1 LSSSSRFFGIGGKV
15 VLCLLGAII
24 ASSLIGC
31 SNPPSTGALTDFRKG
46 FLDPTAVGRF
56 QKQPLVVPILSS
68 LDRSVDVADE
78 QFRNANDVRPEDI
91 EPTGSDYTIGRN
103 DLINVAITDL
113 VAPNVETTRQM
124 RVSES
129 GMISLPLVGQVQA
142 QGLTEAQLEKQIAAA
157 YRQANLIQSA
167 QVSVSVIEARGRTF
181 SILGSVAAPGQY
193 AILNSEFRVL
203 DALVLAKDVT
213 AQGVESIYVVRQI
226 RNQPA
231 GPAST
236 EPSTQPSPADV
247 LTPQGSVT
255 NAKHAIL
262 AQASPAT
269 SVTGA
274 VEQDGQ
280 KFMTV
285 DGKQIPVPSTEPAAM
300 PATPTAKVGTPAA
313 PVAAPPAPAMQV
325 TPFEFRD
332 PVAAG
337 KTRVIRI
344 PYDALRNG
352 DLRLNIIIQPYDLIV
367 VPQPT
372 VGEYYMGGHVTRV
385 GVYSLT
391 ARKIT
396 LKQAIVSAGM
406 FDQIAVPSQTEV
418 IRRVQGDK
426 EIFVEVDL
434 DKVFEGS
441 QPDVFLKPNDVVQVG
456 TSWWAPFAAAV
467 RGGFRFTYGFG
478 FLYDRNFASYDD
490 PFGMGGRA
498 VPTQNQVTP

>member
-1 LSSSSRFFGIGGKV
+1 MSSSSRFPAKGMRV
-15 VLCLLGAII
+15 VVCVLGAITV
-24 ASSLIGC
+24 SSLIGC
-31 SNPPSTGALTDFRKG
+31 SNPPSPGALTDFRKG
-46 FLDPTAVGRF
+46 FLDPTAVGRY

-68 LDRSVDVADE
+68 LDRSVDVAEE
-78 QFRNANDVRPEDI
+78 QYPNATDVRPEDA
-91 EPTGSDYTIGRN
+91 ESTGSDYMIGRN
-103 DLINVAITDL
+103 DLVNVAITDL

-142 QGLTEAQLEKQIAAA
+142 QGLTEAQLEKQIIAA

-167 QVSVSVIEARGRTF
+167 QVSVSVVEARGRTF
-181 SILGSVAAPGQY
+181 SIRGSVAAPGQY
-193 AILNSEFRVL
+193 AILNSDFRL
-203 DALVLAKDVT
+203 MDALVLAKDVT
-213 AQGVESIYVVRQI
+213 AQGVDNIYVVRQA

-231 GPAST
+231 VPAKI
-236 EPSTQPSPADV
+236 EPSSQPAPADV
-247 LTPQGSVT
+247 LTPQGNVT
-255 NAKHAIL
+255 SAKHPIL

-274 VEQDGQ
+274 VEQDEQ

-285 DGKQIPVPSTEPAAM
+285 EGKQIPVPSTEPAAGTKATA
-300 PATPTAKVGTPAA
+300 ATPVAPAA
-313 PVAAPPAPAMQV
+313 SAPAQV
-325 TPFEFRD
+325 AEGTPFEFRD

-337 KTRVIRI
+337 KVRIIRI
-344 PYDALRNG
+344 PYERLMNG
-352 DLRLNIIIQPYDLIV
+352 DLRMNIIIYPYDMII

-372 VGEYYMGGHVTRV
+372 VGEYYMGGHVSRV

-406 FDQIAVPSQTEV
+406 FDQIAIPAQTDV

-426 EIFVEVDL
+426 EIFVQVNL
-434 DKVFEGS
+434 DQVFEGS
-441 QPDVFLKPNDVVQVG
+441 QPDIFLKPNDVVQVG
-456 TSWWAPFAAAV
+456 TTWWAPFAAAV

-490 PFGMGGRA
+490 QFGLGGRTSN
-498 VPTQNQVTP
+498 PNTR